1 MFRDLLKRRQRR
13 EVIEV
18 FSFIEVVLE
27 ASTAGSLRQG
37 SLQMTKTRIGLA
49 SSSWC
54 TWWSELLQD
63 TTENL
68 LRLVLTSTQQ
78 VDTYKQV
85 NY

>member
-1 MFRDLLKRRQRR
+1 MQRR

-27 ASTAGSLRQG
+27 VLRQG
-37 SLQMTKTRIGLA
+37 SLQMTRTRIDLA

-63 TTENL
+63 ITENL
-68 LRLVLTSTQQ
+68 LRLVFTSTQQ

-85 NY
+85 NCWSV